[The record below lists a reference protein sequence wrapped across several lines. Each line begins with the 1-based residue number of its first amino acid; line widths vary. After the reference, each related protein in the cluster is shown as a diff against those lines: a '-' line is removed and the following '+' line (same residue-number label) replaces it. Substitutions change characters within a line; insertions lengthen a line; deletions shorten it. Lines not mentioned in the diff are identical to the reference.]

1 MPKSITIPFM
11 SILGCLTILL
21 TTRAITRHTDRA
33 YAAGVAVGKN
43 S

>member
-11 SILGCLTILL
+11 SILGCLTVIAAR
-21 TTRAITRHTDRA
+21 RAITQHLDHA
-33 YAAGVAVGKN
+33 YQAGITVGKN